1 MIAGQLSLSIVQGD
15 NNSIQPGKRPLSAMS
30 PTIVTKEGNIFMVT
44 GSPGGSRII
53 TITLEAILNVID
65 HRMDIRTAIDTPRF
79 HHQWMPDTIFVEDR
93 AVTPEVRKELEADG
107 YKFTD
112 NRAWEAQKSSSSVS
126 RTVSELSMGQMTTGV
141 PRERPLATR
150 HRRS

>member
-79 HHQWMPDTIFVEDR
+79 HHQWMPDQLYLEKGISPDTIAILSAMGHKIAPYENTNPVVARVEAILNDKGWLQGGTDGR
-93 AVTPEVRKELEADG
+93 GEAKAEG
-107 YKFTD
+107 Y
-112 NRAWEAQKSSSSVS
+112 
-126 RTVSELSMGQMTTGV
+126 
-141 PRERPLATR
+141 
-150 HRRS
+150 